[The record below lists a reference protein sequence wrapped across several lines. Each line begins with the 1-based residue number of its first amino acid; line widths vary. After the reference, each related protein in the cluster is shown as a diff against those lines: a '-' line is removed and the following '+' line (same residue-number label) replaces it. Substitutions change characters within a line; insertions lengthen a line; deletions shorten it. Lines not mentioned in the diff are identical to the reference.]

1 MSKTAQVVKDSYP
14 DWQVFN
20 GKAAQ
25 AVVFSN
31 YAYSQ
36 KDEEMQAMADQVPEG
51 YELFL
56 MTDHVQEVG
65 EASFR
70 CVAFMNQNTKEIVFA
85 TAGSRFGM
93 DEKGIADIYDDALMV
108 AHNKPRKMNP
118 AQILNDMV
126 LDSLGDKAKEYKFHY
141 TGHSLGAAMAEM
153 QAADMDIKLTK
164 KGLKA
169 EGKGEKDQIS
179 AVTFENPGTKP
190 MIEKMYEEAGLPKE
204 NISKLNFC
212 EFNNRKNMINSL
224 NEQTGRTYTII
235 PHSQKERNPS
245 LTQMVFEVVSKIVG
259 SEISPLLGKAIG
271 LLAPGGILDD
281 LKSEHT
287 LDNFNEVFV
296 KKEGKVK
303 GKEGEVISLEEA
315 YTGVKPVKYDKD
327 TAEELS
333 KLKKE
338 NGNIGKQTMSMTN
351 ADSMTGKITRLV
363 FSNEELKKAL
373 AKIAVAVVKEVAT
386 SMVDRVMKGKGA
398 KKSLDKAKETE
409 PKPKLELP
417 TVHEVAKASLSK

>member
-1 MSKTAQVVKDSYP
+1 MSKTAQVVEDSHP
-14 DWQVFN
+14 DWKAFN
-20 GKAAQ
+20 GKAAH

-36 KDEEMQAMADQVPEG
+36 KDEEMKALADQVPEG

-65 EASFR
+65 DASFR

-93 DEKGIADIYDDALMV
+93 DEKGFADIYDDALMV

-126 LDSLGDKAKEYKFHY
+126 LDSLGDKAKEYNFHY

-169 EGKGEKDQIS
+169 EGERSKEQIS

-245 LTQMVFEVVSKIVG
+245 LTQMVFEVVAKIVG
-259 SEISPLLGKAIG
+259 SEISPLLGKAFG

-287 LDNFNEVFV
+287 LENFNEVFV
-296 KKEGKVK
+296 QKEGKVK
-303 GKEGEVISLEEA
+303 GKEGDIISLEEA
-315 YTGVKPVKYDKD
+315 YTGIKPVKYDKD

-338 NGNIGKQTMSMTN
+338 NGDIGKQKLSMTK
-351 ADSMTGKITRLV
+351 ADSLTGKITRLV

-373 AKIAVAVVKEVAT
+373 TKIAVAVVKEVGS
-386 SMVDRVMKGKGA
+386 SMVQRVMKGRSEKTP
-398 KKSLDKAKETE
+398 LDKTKETGT
-409 PKPKLELP
+409 KLALP
-417 TVHEVAKASLSK
+417 SVHDVASAGLTK